1 MKNIILPFLLALA
14 ISGFGQRVVFDRN
27 HFNIV
32 NENGAVRLAAENT
45 HNSYLN
51 TINNRLN
58 DINVNLS
65 SVVLVQNMILSSLA
79 QVDGALRHA
88 IAVRQIGEICDDIF
102 SESNELVQMARDNPA
117 LLLFAED
124 VARQLKDRGVRLA
137 TEVSSFVLKEGENVL
152 MDFEKRDALLK
163 KIALELRV
171 MRALVFS
178 MKKSMYW
185 ARVNGILK
193 TANPFRFYINQDKWL
208 VDEIIRKYNLLKN

>member
-1 MKNIILPFLLALA
+1 MKKMILLFVFSLSASCFA
-14 ISGFGQRVVFDRN
+14 QRVVFDRN

-51 TINNRLN
+51 TINNRLD

-65 SVVLVQNMILSSLA
+65 SVVLVQNMILSSLS

-88 IAVRQIGEICDDIF
+88 LAVRQIGEICNDIY
-102 SESNELVQMARDNPA
+102 SESDELAEMARGNPA

-124 VARQLKDRGVRLA
+124 VGRQLKDRGLRLA

-152 MDFEKRDALLK
+152 MDFDKRDGLLK

-171 MRALVFS
+171 MRALIFS

-193 TANPFRFYINQDKWL
+193 TANPFRFYMNQDKWM
-208 VDEIIRKYNLLKN
+208 VDELIRKYNLLKN

>member
-1 MKNIILPFLLALA
+1 MRTVVIALLAFT
-14 ISGFGQRVVFDRN
+14 GFSCFAQRVVFDRN
-27 HFNIV
+27 HFDIV

-58 DINVNLS
+58 DININLS
-65 SVVLVQNMILSSLA
+65 SVVLVQNMILSSLS

-88 IAVRQIGEICDDIF
+88 IAVRQIGEICTDIYT
-102 SESNELVQMARDNPA
+102 ESGELVEMAKDNPA

-124 VARQLKDRGVRLA
+124 VARQLKDRGVRLVS
-137 TEVSSFVLKEGENVL
+137 EVSSFILKEGENVL

-178 MKKSMYW
+178 MKKSIYW
-185 ARVNGILK
+185 ARVNGLLK
-193 TANPFRFYINQDKWL
+193 TANPFRFYMNQDKWL
-208 VDEIIRKYNLLKN
+208 VDELIRKYNLLKR

>member
-1 MKNIILPFLLALA
+1 MKHLFLFFLILIGSSVYA
-14 ISGFGQRVVFDRN
+14 QRVVFDRN
-27 HFNIV
+27 HFDIV

-65 SVVLVQNMILSSLA
+65 SVVLVQHMILNSLS

-88 IAVRQIGEICDDIF
+88 IAVRQIGEICTDIY
-102 SESNELVQMARDNPA
+102 SESTELVEMAKDDPA

-124 VARQLKDRGVRLA
+124 VSRQLKSRGVRLA
-137 TEVSSFVLKEGENVL
+137 MEVSSFVLKEGENVL
-152 MDFEKRDALLK
+152 MDFEKRDGLLK

-185 ARVNGILK
+185 ARVNGLLK
-193 TANPFRFYINQDKWL
+193 TANPFRSYMNQDKWL
-208 VDEIIRKYNLLKN
+208 VDEIIRKYNLLKP

>member
-1 MKNIILPFLLALA
+1 MKKMILFLVFSAGFSCLA
-14 ISGFGQRVVFDRN
+14 QRVVFDRN

-65 SVVLVQNMILSSLA
+65 SVVLVQNMILGSLS

-88 IAVRQIGEICDDIF
+88 LAVRQIGEICNDIY
-102 SESNELVQMARDNPA
+102 SESAELVEMARGDPA

-124 VARQLKDRGVRLA
+124 VGRQLKDRGVRLA

-152 MDFEKRDALLK
+152 MDFDKRDGLLK

-193 TANPFRFYINQDKWL
+193 TANPFRFYLNQDKWL
-208 VDEIIRKYNLLKN
+208 VDELIRKYNLLKN